1 VWDNAQA
8 MDVAGEMKVFRGSVV
23 DFAQPVEV
31 LQPTKREYMDIE
43 DYKFET
49 GMLVADLRGG
59 ERLPGRASQNATT
72 APSELML
79 IDASGNISVINE
91 VDDYTTYAQYKLE
104 ELEVEDDPAQF
115 PGGIP
120 GGIFDEFRGP
130 GAAPGRGARRGKPGR
145 GRSQDDTDILG
156 GARPGR

>member
-1 VWDNAQA
+1 MTVTIAAVSDTHCRTWDEVHPDIRRALVDA
-8 MDVAGEMKVFRGSVV
+8 DIAVHCGDFSRMDVVEGIRREAKRAVV
-23 DFAQPVEV
+23 VHGNSDPV
-31 LQPTKREYMDIE
+31 DI
-43 DYKFET
+43 
-49 GMLVADLRGG
+49 R
-59 ERLPGRASQNATT
+59 RAI
-72 APSELML
+72 PY
-79 IDASGNISVINE
+79 V
-91 VDDYTTYAQYKLE
+91 E

-130 GAAPGRGARRGKPGR
+130 GAGPGRGARRGRPGR